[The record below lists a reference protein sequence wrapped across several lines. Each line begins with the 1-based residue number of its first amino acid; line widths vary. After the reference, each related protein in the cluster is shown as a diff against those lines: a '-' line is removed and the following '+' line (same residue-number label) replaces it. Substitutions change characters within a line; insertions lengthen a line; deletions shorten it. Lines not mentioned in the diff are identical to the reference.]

1 MVELMVMVV
10 LLGIIASLIFVS
22 MQSLLPR
29 TELNTAVRELQATLH
44 EARSDAI
51 SRNAQFRIEYF
62 FEANEGHPRGYRVI
76 TPFRAGGEGGLAA
89 YDDERVAREWH
100 TLPPSVEFKNIT
112 VSNEDYNTGQVV
124 VSFDPLGAASDHT
137 ITLVQHPYDNVYT
150 IEVLALTGLI
160 RFHDGEF
167 KREYPEDS
175 DFN

>member
-1 MVELMVMVV
+1 
-10 LLGIIASLIFVS
+10 
-22 MQSLLPR
+22 
-29 TELNTAVRELQATLH
+29 
-44 EARSDAI
+44 
-51 SRNAQFRIEYF
+51 
-62 FEANEGHPRGYRVI
+62 
-76 TPFRAGGEGGLAA
+76 
-89 YDDERVAREWH
+89 
-100 TLPPSVEFKNIT
+100 

-137 ITLVQHPYDNVYT
+137 ITLVQHPYDNIYT